1 MEFRFYNRT
10 DLIFLQNGN
19 FMFPDRCS
27 VKQNGHDCVNPPE
40 YVVEI
45 VHNDDSYMVGIT
57 CEKHKGVVTVKIVEL
72 QKIGKIPDGTLEFQK
87 LKAVG
92 TDCVKGNPDDILIQ
106 LD

>member
-1 MEFRFYNRT
+1 M
-10 DLIFLQNGN
+10 L
-19 FMFPDRCS
+19 PDRCS
-27 VKQNGHDCVNPPE
+27 VKHSGRDCVNPPE

-45 VHNDDSYMVGIT
+45 VHNEDSYMVGIT
-57 CEKHKGVVTVKIVEL
+57 CEKHKNIVSGKIGEL
-72 QKIGKIPDGTLEFQK
+72 QKLGKVPEGTLEFQK

>member
-1 MEFRFYNRT
+1 M
-10 DLIFLQNGN
+10 L
-19 FMFPDRCS
+19 PDRCS
-27 VKQNGHDCVNPPE
+27 VKQNDHDCVNPPE
-40 YVVEI
+40 YVVVI
-45 VHNDDSYMVGIT
+45 VHSDDSYMVGIT
-57 CEKHKGVVTVKIVEL
+57 CEKHKDVVSVKIVEL

>member
-1 MEFRFYNRT
+1 M
-10 DLIFLQNGN
+10 L
-19 FMFPDRCS
+19 PDRCS
-27 VKQNGHDCVNPPE
+27 VKQNDRDCVNPPE

-57 CEKHKGVVTVKIVEL
+57 CEKHKDVVSVKIGEL
-72 QKIGKIPDGTLEFQK
+72 QKQGKIPEGTLEFQK

-92 TDCVKGNPDDILIQ
+92 TDCVKGNPDDAFIQ

>member
-1 MEFRFYNRT
+1 
-10 DLIFLQNGN
+10 
-19 FMFPDRCS
+19 MFPDRCS
-27 VKQNGHDCVNPPE
+27 VKQNGRDCGNPPE

-57 CEKHKGVVTVKIVEL
+57 CEKHKDVVTVKIGEL
-72 QKIGKIPDGTLEFQK
+72 QKIGKIPEGTLEFQK

-92 TDCVKGNPDDILIQ
+92 TDCVKGNPDDVLIQ

>member
-1 MEFRFYNRT
+1 
-10 DLIFLQNGN
+10 
-19 FMFPDRCS
+19 MFPDKCS
-27 VKQNGHDCVNPPE
+27 VKQNGRNCVNPPE

-57 CEKHKGVVTVKIVEL
+57 CEKHKNVVSVKIEEL
-72 QKIGKIPDGTLEFQK
+72 QKLGKIPEGTLEFQK

-92 TDCVKGNPDDILIQ
+92 TDCVKGNPDDMLIQ

>member
-1 MEFRFYNRT
+1 
-10 DLIFLQNGN
+10 
-19 FMFPDRCS
+19 MFPDKCS
-27 VKQNGHDCVNPPE
+27 VKHNGRDCVNPPE

-57 CEKHKGVVTVKIVEL
+57 CEKHKDVVTFKIGEL
-72 QKIGKIPDGTLEFQK
+72 QKIGKIPEGILEFQK

-92 TDCVKGNPDDILIQ
+92 TDCVKGNPDDVLIQ